1 MFRREWVS
9 HLRVLSGWDMVEI
22 LLVASLVV
30 SFVAEAH
37 LY

>member
-1 MFRREWVS
+1 MFRRELAL

>member
-1 MFRREWVS
+1 MMRKELAMR
-9 HLRVLSGWDMVEI
+9 LKILSGWDMVEI

-30 SFVAEAH
+30 SFIAEAH